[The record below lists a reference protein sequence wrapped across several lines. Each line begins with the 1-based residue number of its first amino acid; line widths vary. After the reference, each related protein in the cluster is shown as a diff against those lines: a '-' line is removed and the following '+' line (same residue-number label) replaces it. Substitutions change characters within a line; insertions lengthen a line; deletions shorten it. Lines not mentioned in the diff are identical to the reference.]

1 MNKVSL
7 SLADQTEAI
16 LCEAILSGALE
27 PGSRLA
33 IPRLSSIYGIG
44 ITPLREGLSR
54 LAARGLVTIIENKG
68 FRVAEISRQDLLDI
82 TESRILVETA
92 ALKRAFENPDT
103 SWEDGVVAAMHK
115 LSRIIRSSQGTVL
128 EGSLEF
134 DLAHKEFHV
143 AIVAGCGLRR
153 LMIVQSELYDA
164 AYRYR
169 RIMSTSN
176 VPLEHIYEIHSR
188 LADLV
193 LARDARALLE
203 LERHLFTTLE
213 VVYGP
218 NKN

>member
-1 MNKVSL
+1 MNKIPL

-16 LCEAILSGALE
+16 LCEAILSGVLE

-33 IPRLSSIYGIG
+33 IPKLSSTYGIG
-44 ITPLREGLSR
+44 VTPLREGLSR
-54 LAARGLVTIIENKG
+54 LAARGLVTIVENKG
-68 FRVAEISRQDLLDI
+68 FRVAEISREDLLDI
-82 TESRILVETA
+82 TESRILVEMA

-103 SWEDGVVAAMHK
+103 SWEDGVAAAMHK
-115 LSRIIRSSQGTVL
+115 LSRVIKANKGSIL
-128 EGSLEF
+128 EGSPEF

-143 AIVAGCGLRR
+143 AIVAGCGLQR

-169 RIMSTSN
+169 RIMNTSN
-176 VPLEHIYEIHSR
+176 VRIERIYEVHRR

-193 LARDARALLE
+193 LARDIQALTE
-203 LERHLFTTLE
+203 LKQHLFTTIE
-213 VVYGP
+213 VVYGS